1 MYRYHGI
8 GKSKRVL
15 LNNQSDEIKLEEDLV
30 YGLLKSS
37 DLKKYS
43 YKKNTRKYT
52 IVTQTKVGQETS
64 YIQHLYPE
72 TYSYLKKRIFLIF
85 EQENHVF
92 IMANHYFQYLELE
105 IIHLNHL
112 RLQFQGYINIPF
124 YISVATKQQTCYV
137 G

>member
-1 MYRYHGI
+1 MELE
-8 GKSKRVL
+8 RVNGYF

-72 TYSYLKKRIFLIF
+72 TYSYLKK
-85 EQENHVF
+85 E
-92 IMANHYFQYLELE
+92 YF
-105 IIHLNHL
+105 
-112 RLQFQGYINIPF
+112 
-124 YISVATKQQTCYV
+124 
-137 G
+137 